1 MDRTVIF
8 QLILVHRLA
17 RNWSTPNKFY
27 SRSNMKTDKLL
38 YKLRPNY
45 FDASAM
51 VKLVIDEEFS
61 DRVRSYAFQPTQS
74 WRLCT
79 SYCFVE
85 AINVLKA
92 KSNRK
97 EISNRSYMAGSRRL
111 ARLITTGQVR
121 LVETDF
127 SFLDSFVSAERLVR
141 LHGIDFLDAFQLI
154 SINNSWS
161 NLAPP
166 HRPLFITADSKLA
179 QSAEKEG
186 IQAWLCRDTPS
197 PKC

>member
-1 MDRTVIF
+1 MGCTPPAPKWL
-8 QLILVHRLA
+8 LIEYPDKINQTIMRFPGVRADSLQECLRQSGEVLKMRLA
-17 RNWSTPNKFY
+17 SAVSY
-27 SRSNMKTDKLL
+27 SGAMQCGSDCH
-38 YKLRPNY
+38 
-45 FDASAM
+45 FSVDAGSP
-51 VKLVIDEEFS
+51 VCKELV
-61 DRVRSYAFQPTQS
+61 
-74 WRLCT
+74 
-79 SYCFVE
+79 
-85 AINVLKA
+85 
-92 KSNRK
+92 K

-111 ARLITTGQVR
+111 ARLIKTGQVG
-121 LVETDF
+121 LVQTDF

-154 SINNSWS
+154 LINNSWS